1 MLFAFALLLHLG
13 PVVNALPAA
22 AVPTS
27 AAARPAPAPAPTA
40 GFPEAPLPSTSS
52 AASTEPQSHASS
64 VEAHSQ
70 HQLPTML
77 TASSI
82 NPNVTQSLSDIRVP
96 EIREQRLNFSGI
108 ENPAS
113 RDKWLALSI
122 FSSSAAA
129 FDAYSTRRAL
139 AGGAR
144 EEDPIM
150 RPFASSPAL
159 YGVMQVCP
167 VLLDFAARRM
177 QRSEYSVLR
186 HSWWL
191 PQTVGAGIYLFSGA
205 HNMTLPANR

>member
-27 AAARPAPAPAPTA
+27 AAAKPAPAPTA
-40 GFPEAPLPSTSS
+40 EFPEAPLPSRSS
-52 AASTEPQSHASS
+52 ATSTQPQSHASS
-64 VEAHSQ
+64 IEAHSQ
-70 HQLPTML
+70 HELPPMH
-77 TASSI
+77 TASSV
-82 NPNVTQSLSDIRVP
+82 NPKVTQSLSDIRVP
-96 EIREQRLNFSGI
+96 EIQEQKLNFSGV
-108 ENPAS
+108 ENPSS

-122 FSSSAAA
+122 FSSGAAA

-139 AGGAR
+139 EGGAR
-144 EEDPIM
+144 EEDPVM

-205 HNMTLPANR
+205 HNMTLPSHR